1 MPSRSPSVLQRAR
14 RVRALVFDVDGVL
27 TDGHLWYD
35 RRGEELKVFSARD
48 GFSIRLAQREGLL
61 VAILTGRVT
70 PALRARVA
78 DLGIPSELVVEGSTD
93 KRRDLKLLA
102 RRMNLPLAQV
112 AYVGDDLPDLPALT
126 VAGLAGCP
134 ADATA
139 EVRSSCHMVCRSR
152 GGDGVAREV
161 VQTVL
166 RAQGRWNAIVASWR
180 AGTAAAGYCARGKGA
195 KHDNS

>member
-78 DLGIPSELVVEGSTD
+78 DLGIP
-93 KRRDLKLLA
+93 
-102 RRMNLPLAQV
+102 
-112 AYVGDDLPDLPALT
+112 
-126 VAGLAGCP
+126 
-134 ADATA
+134 
-139 EVRSSCHMVCRSR
+139 
-152 GGDGVAREV
+152 
-161 VQTVL
+161 
-166 RAQGRWNAIVASWR
+166 
-180 AGTAAAGYCARGKGA
+180 
-195 KHDNS
+195 